1 MLAAALVSGVL
12 VTAYV
17 LPPVALTNVQCRSV
31 PVRAAVVRA
40 ESLYANDGGEPE
52 VDWDKEAAALA
63 TPANPFFKA
72 VKAIPVP
79 ELVGEFA
86 DSAPPDV
93 QQAVRF
99 TIAKLLGNM
108 PSEVAA
114 ITRVTSDKN
123 IASLMFS
130 MQMTGYMFRNAEYRR
145 SLSDSLTAAEGG
157 GAAQTALPAVSGTV
171 SVEIAE
177 GMKAEVDAAAYMAE
191 LRSEVE
197 GLRAQLTV
205 AKEKQAGAG
214 LGMIQ
219 YVQGLPTEEAQQL
232 TSQVS
237 KEVLDAMGQLIT
249 SLLKE
254 ADVQPDAV
262 METSDLKMRE
272 LLVWQLVT
280 GYKLRELEVK
290 EELKDKFWGA
300 EVADKA

>member
-1 MLAAALVSGVL
+1 MRMDMDFDLQMDMHMHMPLHIRDGFPALLLQKSTETKRHERKGAPPHDGNQAPRAPLDEDMLAAALVSGLL

-17 LPPVALTNVQCRSV
+17 LPPVALTNVQCRSM

-40 ESLYANDGGEPE
+40 QSLYANDGGDSE
-52 VDWDKEAAALA
+52 VDWDKEAAALTKEAAALA

-79 ELVGEFA
+79 DLINEFA

-93 QQAVRF
+93 QDAVRF
-99 TIAKLLGNM
+99 TIAKLLGSL
-108 PSEVAA
+108 PSEVAD

-130 MQMTGYMFRNAEYRR
+130 MQMTGYLFRNAEYRR
-145 SLSDSLTAAEGG
+145 SLSDSLTAAEGD
-157 GAAQTALPAVSGTV
+157 GAVQAALPAVSGTV

-205 AKEKQAGAG
+205 RRTRPTAG
-214 LGMIQ
+214 
-219 YVQGLPTEEAQQL
+219 
-232 TSQVS
+232 
-237 KEVLDAMGQLIT
+237 
-249 SLLKE
+249 
-254 ADVQPDAV
+254 
-262 METSDLKMRE
+262 
-272 LLVWQLVT
+272 
-280 GYKLRELEVK
+280 
-290 EELKDKFWGA
+290 
-300 EVADKA
+300 

>member
-1 MLAAALVSGVL
+1 MLAAALVSGLL

-17 LPPVALTNVQCRSV
+17 LTPVALTNVQCRSM

-40 ESLYANDGGEPE
+40 QSLYANDGGDSE
-52 VDWDKEAAALA
+52 VDWDKEAAALTKEAAALA

-79 ELVGEFA
+79 DLINEFA

-93 QQAVRF
+93 QDAVRF
-99 TIAKLLGNM
+99 TIAKLLGSL
-108 PSEVAA
+108 PSEVAD

-130 MQMTGYMFRNAEYRR
+130 MQMTGYLFRNAEYRR
-145 SLSDSLTAAEGG
+145 SLSDSLTAAEGD
-157 GAAQTALPAVSGTV
+157 GAVQAALPAVSGTV

-205 AKEKQAGAG
+205 AKEKQAGAQHV
-214 LGMIQ
+214 LQ
-219 YVQGLPTEEAQQL
+219 YVQGLPSEEAQQL

-272 LLVWQLVT
+272 LLVWQVRVLSEYVVST
-280 GYKLRELEVK
+280 
-290 EELKDKFWGA
+290 
-300 EVADKA
+300 